1 MRSVFDYKSKEEFE
15 KEKAEFESYLHY
27 RKSVDPDNYEDW
39 FDKEVY
45 DLYTKSKMNPY
56 YFAQRVKPSHEK
68 VSMVRVPTRCPMCKQ
83 AWAIETQDNG
93 KVGPSYLD
101 QSVYKNIP
109 MVKGLCQECR
119 D

>member
-1 MRSVFDYKSKEEFE
+1 
-15 KEKAEFESYLHY
+15 
-27 RKSVDPDNYEDW
+27 
-39 FDKEVY
+39 
-45 DLYTKSKMNPY
+45 MNPY